1 MVCSECGKEGHT
13 IKTCL
18 SKLGSLE
25 RIKSNEECSICLTN
39 TNKPI
44 CKTECGH
51 YFHITCIKEWLS
63 KNNTC
68 PLCREK
74 IGNVGPSDV
83 LMILI
88 ESLMENMDSNILLTE
103 NLIELY
109 FENEILI

>member
-1 MVCSECGKEGHT
+1 MCGVFGEKGHSR
-13 IKTCL
+13 KTCL
-18 SKLGSLE
+18 YDYKKLVRVSD
-25 RIKSNEECSICLTN
+25 KNHECSICLSKV
-39 TNKPI
+39 NKPI

-74 IGNVGPSDV
+74 IGDVSPSNV

-88 ESLMENMDSNILLTE
+88 ESLMENIDSNILLTE
-103 NLIELY
+103 NLVELY